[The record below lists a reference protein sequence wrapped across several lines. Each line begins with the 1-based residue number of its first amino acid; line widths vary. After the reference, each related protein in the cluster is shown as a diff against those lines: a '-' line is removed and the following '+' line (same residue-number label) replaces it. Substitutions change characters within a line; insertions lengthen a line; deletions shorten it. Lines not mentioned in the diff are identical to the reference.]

1 MEAREQ
7 GVVLILADISGY
19 TKFMVANQTAA
30 VHGQVIITLLIE
42 TILAEVDI
50 PLTLHGIEGDAVFLS
65 AAHPSEEA
73 AWREVLAQVRTKLA
87 RFFEVFLAAIV
98 RAAETTPCDCP
109 SCGNVDKLKLKIIVH
124 SGRAVFHTIAGLAQV
139 SGTDVIIAHRL
150 LKNSVP
156 SGEYLLMTDSAYQ
169 DLGVAETNRLRSRL
183 RAAKSFHGSVQA
195 VRDAQA
201 SARQACG
208 PRARGLTRP
217 RDDLSR
223 QILSWPSRGPQVR
236 FAAAKSQLTR

>member
-1 MEAREQ
+1 MDAREQ
-7 GVVLILADISGY
+7 RVVLILADISGY

-50 PLTLHGIEGDAVFLS
+50 PLTLHEIEGDAVFLS
-65 AAHPSEEA
+65 AAHPGEEE
-73 AWREVLAQVRTKLA
+73 AWREVLAQVRSKLA

-124 SGRAVFHTIAGLAQV
+124 SGRAVFHTIAGLSQV

-169 DLGVAETNRLRSRL
+169 DLGRDMGLDFQLGEEICEGIDRTHLGAHHGGGEGEGSRRIL
-183 RAAKSFHGSVQA
+183 
-195 VRDAQA
+195 
-201 SARQACG
+201 RQAG
-208 PRARGLTRP
+208 AGVGRGGASVRAVVIP
-217 RDDLSR
+217 
-223 QILSWPSRGPQVR
+223 
-236 FAAAKSQLTR
+236 